1 MNQRFPADT
10 SGADWPYPQT
20 NDRIFPKKS
29 LPMATRHW
37 MVTGNRNLALDI
49 FSGVQFIMKKNE
61 LNPVSSIKEGGC
73 IMLMEVDL
81 QKILPNL
88 RALYPIETIEKF
100 CHFISD
106 HGQVEPIQVWFDG
119 EYFSDLGWRE
129 TVAGLQDAGNEPDQS

>member
-1 MNQRFPADT
+1 
-10 SGADWPYPQT
+10 
-20 NDRIFPKKS
+20 
-29 LPMATRHW
+29 
-37 MVTGNRNLALDI
+37 
-49 FSGVQFIMKKNE
+49 MKKNE

-88 RALYPIETIEKF
+88 RALYPIETLEKF

-119 EYFSDLGWRE
+119 EYFRIWDGEKRWRACKMLGMSRIKVDL
-129 TVAGLQDAGNEPDQS
+129 V